1 MTTIIPELT
10 DVQLAD
16 LPSQAEAKVYRALRD
31 GLPRD
36 FVVFF
41 QVGWI
46 LRREEE
52 QAKDGET
59 DFVVCHPDLGYVCIE
74 VKGGGVG
81 FDASSGDWFSVD
93 RHHQKHAINNPVNK
107 ALKAKYSIRSKLN
120 EHQRWRDLSLANVLR
135 GHAVFFPDVG
145 DANALS
151 RPDMPPTLVG
161 CAKDLQDPKAWIDA
175 VFAYWG
181 NDASEFTPM
190 GRRGVDV
197 LRDVFARSFVVAP
210 LISSQLAD
218 QEARRLVLTKDQI
231 RVLDFLRSH
240 RRVAVSGGAGTG
252 KTVLALEKARRLAS
266 EGFRTLLTCYNRQLA
281 DHLSS
286 LCAGTPNLDVMSF
299 HQLCHR
305 QVERANRAS
314 GRDLVSEAKVTYPGK
329 DLYEVQLPNALG
341 YSLEILPDRYD
352 AIVCDEGQ
360 DFREEFWVP
369 LELLLTDYDSSP
381 LYVFYD
387 DNQNLYARAG
397 TFPIRD
403 EPFSL
408 TTNCRNTA
416 PIHVAAY
423 KHYKGVPVSPPDIQG
438 DGVEFFRDDRVRR
451 VGPQLGRGKIV
462 QQDRIDRIHRGRCD
476 GIAEADIDLRLAA
489 RLGQFARD
497 DHADAA
503 VAGFLA
509 DLLDRDRGGLK
520 FNAVVNSHGSDV
532 AKGLGDRCQIAR
544 TEAEQV
550 GVARGPVG
558 HVVPEREQQRAL
570 EQKAVRVL
578 RLGHAVKDA
587 LQRESHQ
594 HLVEIDTLSF
604 GNVEQARTD
613 GRGDVWT
620 GGVHPMLSR

>member
-10 DVQLAD
+10 DAQLAD

-31 GLPRD
+31 GLPRE

-81 FDASSGDWFSVD
+81 FDSSSGDWFSLD
-93 RHHQKHAINNPVNK
+93 RHRQKHSINNPINQ

-145 DANALS
+145 DASAMR
-151 RPDMPPTLVG
+151 RPDMPSALVG
-161 CAKDLQDPKAWIDA
+161 CAKDLQDSKAWIDA

-181 NDASEFTPM
+181 NDASGFTPL
-190 GRRGVDV
+190 GSRGVDV
-197 LRDVFARSFVVAP
+197 LREVFARSFVVAP

-218 QEARRLVLTKDQI
+218 QEVRRLVLTKDQI

-286 LCAGTPNLDVMSF
+286 LCPETPNLAVMSF

-305 QVERANRAS
+305 QVERANRES
-314 GRDLVSEAKVTYPGK
+314 GRDLVSEAKVTYPGQ
-329 DLYEVQLPNALG
+329 DLYEVQIPNALG
-341 YSLEILPDRYD
+341 YSIEILPDRYD

-360 DFREEFWVP
+360 DFREDFWVP

-416 PIHVAAY
+416 PIHESAY

-438 DGVEFFRDDRVRR
+438 DDVQFDESPSRDSQAAKINARIVDLVAKQGVEPGDITVLVADAFHKAEYYSALRR
-451 VGPQLGRGKIV
+451 LPLPKPATWLEEGVRGKTTVLIDTIQRFKGLESPIV
-462 QQDRIDRIHRGRCD
+462 ILWGLDT
-476 GIAEADIDLRLAA
+476 IDLSLR
-489 RLGQFARD
+489 QE
-497 DHADAA
+497 
-503 VAGFLA
+503 
-509 DLLDRDRGGLK
+509 LLYVGMSR
-520 FNAVVNSHGSDV
+520 
-532 AKGLGDRCQIAR
+532 AKSLLVLVGR
-544 TEAEQV
+544 TATC
-550 GVARGPVG
+550 ATL
-558 HVVPEREQQRAL
+558 RAM
-570 EQKAVRVL
+570 
-578 RLGHAVKDA
+578 
-587 LQRESHQ
+587 S
-594 HLVEIDTLSF
+594 TL
-604 GNVEQARTD
+604 
-613 GRGDVWT
+613 
-620 GGVHPMLSR
+620 